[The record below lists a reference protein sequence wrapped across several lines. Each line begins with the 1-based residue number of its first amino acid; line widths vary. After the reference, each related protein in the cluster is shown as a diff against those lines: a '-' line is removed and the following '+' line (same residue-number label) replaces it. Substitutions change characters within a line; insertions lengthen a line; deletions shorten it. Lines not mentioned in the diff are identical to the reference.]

1 MPVRISVIKCF
12 TSISSDNDD
21 PGCFSLRLNVI
32 PFMFNQERKGYRDSE
47 GEKKI
52 HKFERMVHYQ
62 YSGFKCNKRNGKGDA
77 VFTWDWLQ

>member
-1 MPVRISVIKCF
+1 MMIQVVSVCGLI
-12 TSISSDNDD
+12 
-21 PGCFSLRLNVI
+21 LI
-32 PFMFNQERKGYRDSE
+32 PFMFNQERKGYRDNE
-47 GEKKI
+47 GEKMI

>member
-1 MPVRISVIKCF
+1 
-12 TSISSDNDD
+12 
-21 PGCFSLRLNVI
+21 
-32 PFMFNQERKGYRDSE
+32 MFNQERKGYRDNE
-47 GEKKI
+47 GKKMI